1 MVAAPEGRRSKHWP
15 TKNYRSAVHH
25 RTAAVAGTILG
36 VATAAIYLIGA
47 RRSFGYDAAATFAN
61 FVATPSMWDAFAIS
75 TVLPTIPLKS
85 VASNDHVLLSLISH
99 MIYSTTGARSEAVYR
114 LVPALAAGGVVG
126 VTTTALAQRFG
137 LFAGIAAGLF
147 VATDPLFVENSRDL
161 RGYSLAA
168 LGCVLATVILA
179 GRWTRWRLIAYAVL
193 MGLAIAAQLFAVVAL
208 LMHVAWMGTRRSW
221 PQLGQLA
228 PTWVAAALIGV
239 AANANIQ
246 IMELL
251 QHGYP
256 ASVFYP
262 TFPRDLMLFLVGA
275 PVLLPVGLWL
285 ATFGLGVW
293 VLRAEPWLWAGLA
306 VVALVVAIL
315 WLGLQPAYL
324 FPRFFIFLVP
334 ACAFLMAA
342 AIARWKVLAPV
353 VVAGAVV
360 ATISQVPG
368 YVEDPLALP
377 QAAAAIER
385 IHSAGGRAC
394 VIHIDEQ
401 VVAAYTTDFSV
412 VSRPEQLASCDAVVV
427 ISWNVDLAL
436 RDLAAEQF
444 PRATALQAYYPGV
457 VLER

>member
-1 MVAAPEGRRSKHWP
+1 VVKRP
-15 TKNYRSAVHH
+15 V
-25 RTAAVAGTILG
+25 VAGVVLG
-36 VATAAIYLIGA
+36 VATAAIYLIGG

-61 FVATPSMWDAFAIS
+61 FVATPSIWDAFAVT

-99 MIYSTTGARSEAVYR
+99 LIYSTTGSRSEIVYR

-137 LFAGIAAGLF
+137 LLAGVAAGLF
-147 VATDPLFVENSRDL
+147 IATDPLFVENSRDL

-179 GRWTRWRLIAYAVL
+179 GRWTRWRLVAYALL
-193 MGLAIAAQLFAVVAL
+193 MGLAIAAQLFAGVAL
-208 LMHVAWMGTRRSW
+208 LIHVAWIVGRGSW
-221 PQLGQLA
+221 PQLRQLA
-228 PTWVAAALIGV
+228 PVWVAAVVIGI

-246 IMELL
+246 FMELV

-262 TFPRDLMLFLVGA
+262 TFPRDLVLFLVGA
-275 PVLLPVGLWL
+275 PDLLPLGLWL
-285 ATFGLGVW
+285 ATAGLGFW
-293 VLRAEPWLWAGLA
+293 ALRAQPWLWAGLA
-306 VVALVVAIL
+306 VVALVVGVL

-324 FPRFFIFLVP
+324 YPRFFIFLVP
-334 ACAFLMAA
+334 ACALLMAA
-342 AIARWKVLAPV
+342 AIARWRVLGGV
-353 VVAGAVV
+353 VIAGAVV
-360 ATISQVPG
+360 AAISQVQG

-377 QAAAAIER
+377 QAAAAVQR
-385 IHSAGGRAC
+385 IHAAGGQAC

-401 VVAAYTTDFSV
+401 VLAAYTKDFAV
-412 VSRPEQLASCDAVVV
+412 VSTPEQLASCSAVVV
-427 ISWNVDLAL
+427 VSWNVDLEL